1 MEYLPFLNYI
11 ISVKT
16 RDSTILSTRGI
27 PHPFYFS
34 YKIAL
39 TVNVHCQC
47 YFCEYSKISKLQGKI
62 QAYILYNQSA
72 VIEAVRG
79 LLDPFAYKNIK
90 IEES

>member
-11 ISVKT
+11 IPAKT

-27 PHPFYFS
+27 PYPFHFS

-79 LLDPFAYKNIK
+79 LLDPFAY
-90 IEES
+90 